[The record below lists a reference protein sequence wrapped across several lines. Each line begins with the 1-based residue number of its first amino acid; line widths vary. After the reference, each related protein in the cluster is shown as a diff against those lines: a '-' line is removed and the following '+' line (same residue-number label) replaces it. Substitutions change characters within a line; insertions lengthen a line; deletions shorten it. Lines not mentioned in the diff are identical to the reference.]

1 MPASGASRLGAA
13 HNYDR
18 GMNRALPL
26 LASNDTRAT
35 LEFYERLGF
44 QRATPENG
52 LPDHRGRRLRAALRR
67 THARERAPG
76 SAFVYA
82 EAIDELHQRWAEA
95 GASVTPL
102 THTNFGMR
110 MFALHD
116 PDGNEIRVG
125 WPPR

>member
-1 MPASGASRLGAA
+1 
-13 HNYDR
+13 
-18 GMNRALPL
+18 MNRALPL

-35 LEFYERLGF
+35 LAFYERLGF
-44 QRATPENG
+44 KSRGAP
-52 LPDHRGRRLRAALRR
+52 PDEWDYLIVESDGCELHFAGHTLGER
-67 THARERAPG
+67 TPG

-82 EAIDELHQRWAEA
+82 EEIDALHARWGEA
-95 GASVTPL
+95 GADVTPL

-110 MFALHD
+110 MFTLND

>member
-1 MPASGASRLGAA
+1 
-13 HNYDR
+13 
-18 GMNRALPL
+18 MNRALPL

-35 LEFYERLGF
+35 LAFYARLGF
-44 QRATPENG
+44 TSRGAPPEEWDYLIIECDG
-52 LPDHRGRRLRAALRR
+52 CELHFAGHTLGER
-67 THARERAPG
+67 TPG

-82 EAIDELHQRWAEA
+82 EEIDTLHARWGDA
-95 GASVTPL
+95 GANVTPL

-110 MFALHD
+110 MFTLHD